1 MTERSSSS
9 LTVLAC
15 AVLMVATASVAGAQ
29 TVVFEEAAVDDV
41 QPVQDVFSDINDA
54 APGVCYDAATT
65 TTATNPADPN
75 QHQLVIGVHSG
86 ISPTTWTNTG
96 CIAST
101 ASFYSREVYDTIAAR
116 VTAPDG
122 YYISR
127 ITFSQTAVKVA
138 GRIGQVFGGAQWVVD
153 GVARP
158 ASLTGAFYDLPGC
171 KTEATVSFS
180 VSLGAKVSSTLAGN
194 ATASV
199 ANPVLTVDLKA
210 MADCPSSQS
219 AF

>member
-1 MTERSSSS
+1 MTQRSSSS

-15 AVLMVATASVAGAQ
+15 AALMVATASVARAQ
-29 TVVFEEAAVDDV
+29 TVVFEETAVDDV
-41 QPVQDVFSDINDA
+41 RPGRDVFSQITDA

-65 TTATNPADPN
+65 APDLADPN
-75 QHQLVIGVHSG
+75 QPKLVIGVHSG
-86 ISPTTWTNTG
+86 ISPTTWMNTA

-101 ASFYSREVYDTIAAR
+101 SSFYSKEVMDSIAAR

-153 GVARP
+153 GVALP
-158 ASLTGAFYDLPGC
+158 ASLTGASVDLTGC
-171 KTEATVSFS
+171 QTEASVSFS
-180 VSLGAKVSSTLAGN
+180 VFLGAKVSSTLAGN

-199 ANPVLTVDLKA
+199 ANPVLTVVLTEMPA
-210 MADCPSSQS
+210 VCPS
-219 AF
+219 